1 LHSYSKSNSYLYG
14 LDNNFHCRRS
24 RRFSKLWLEDSDGNI
39 YDTNMKLLE
48 KDVVDKKDKEFKSRV
63 AKTVS

>member
-1 LHSYSKSNSYLYG
+1 
-14 LDNNFHCRRS
+14 
-24 RRFSKLWLEDSDGNI
+24 
-39 YDTNMKLLE
+39 MKLLE